1 MCLCHASVSSS
12 QPVTGSLPSVFLKQ
26 QTTPDAEKGSM
37 SLGAGAPLIWLVQH
51 RPQLWL
57 DMPRSV

>member
-1 MCLCHASVSSS
+1 MCLGHASLSSS

-37 SLGAGAPLIWLVQH
+37 SPGAGAALIWLIQH
-51 RPQLWL
+51 LPQLWL
-57 DMPRSV
+57 DMSRLV